1 MAPEGTP
8 LERLT
13 AKPLGITPGGFV
25 VCHGRHVANSASGD
39 SVIDRVTRVL
49 ATFDSERTGQTAAG
63 IARRAGLPSST
74 GHRLVTELV
83 EAGWLERD
91 DDGTV
96 RIGMRLWELTTR
108 GSLAL
113 DLRQIAL
120 PFMEKVQSELHEH
133 TQLGVREDDSV
144 LFLERLS
151 APGATSNITRI
162 AGRLP
167 LHASSSGLVL
177 LAFSDA
183 RTQERI
189 LSSPL
194 QPLTPETITD
204 PAALRRK
211 LAEVRRLGFAA
222 APGSI
227 EAMAT
232 GIAVPVRAGSSVI
245 AALGVVLPREGV
257 EVERVTG
264 VLKDAAQGIS
274 RSMGTRPTAS

>member
-1 MAPEGTP
+1 
-8 LERLT
+8 
-13 AKPLGITPGGFV
+13 
-25 VCHGRHVANSASGD
+25 VANSASGD

-49 ATFDSERTGQTAAG
+49 ATFDSGRTGQTAAA
-63 IARRAGLPSST
+63 IARRAGLPAST
-74 GHRLVTELV
+74 GHRLVSDLV
-83 EAGWLERD
+83 SAGWLERD
-91 DDGTV
+91 EDGTV

-113 DLRQIAL
+113 DLRQVAL
-120 PFMEKVQSELHEH
+120 PFMEGVQAELHEH
-133 TQLGVREDDSV
+133 TQLAVREDDEV

-177 LAFSDA
+177 LAAADA
-183 RTQERI
+183 ATQERI
-189 LSSPL
+189 LASPL
-194 QPLTPETITD
+194 TGLTPETITD

-227 EAMAT
+227 EPATT
-232 GIAVPVRAGSSVI
+232 GIAVPVHAGSLVI
-245 AALGVVLPREGV
+245 AALGVVLPREDAD
-257 EVERVTG
+257 VERTVG
-264 VLKDAAQGIS
+264 LLRRAADGIGDGLSHAGS
-274 RSMGTRPTAS
+274 RSMGAGPTAS